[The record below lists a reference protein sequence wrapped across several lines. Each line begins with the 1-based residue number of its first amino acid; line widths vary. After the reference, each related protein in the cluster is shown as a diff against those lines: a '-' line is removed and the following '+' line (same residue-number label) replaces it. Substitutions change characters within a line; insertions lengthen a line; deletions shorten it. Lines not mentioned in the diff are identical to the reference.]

1 MKRLD
6 LVFVVSLGLL
16 AFFVGHEALAARQR
30 GMQRTTSFGA
40 TPIADVRT
48 AAGGEAA
55 NAPLRSRRLA
65 DLHGGRDVADVR
77 RRLELSSPGTYIG
90 EVLAARDSS
99 VARWPDRRTNPLRVW
114 VQPTA
119 PIRDFLPEFVPIVR
133 NAFSE
138 WRDCGVPVAFTFVFD
153 STMAD
158 VRVLWLDHFKESI
171 SGKTLWAHDDN
182 WWIVDAQ
189 ILLAVHHRSGEA
201 LDTSA
206 MRAISLHEVG
216 HLIGLDHTIDTTA
229 IMTPKVRVKELSAA
243 DRATAQLLYLLPPGR
258 IGAKPALT
266 DRER

>member
-1 MKRLD
+1 MKRFD
-6 LVFVVSLGLL
+6 LVFVLSLGLL
-16 AFFVGHEALAARQR
+16 AFFVGHEALAERQR
-30 GMQRTTSFGA
+30 GMQRTISFGA
-40 TPIADVRT
+40 TPITDVR

-55 NAPLRSRRLA
+55 RTTVRSRLVSGLR
-65 DLHGGRDVADVR
+65 GTSDVADVR

-99 VARWPDRRTNPLRVW
+99 IARWPDRRSNPLRVW
-114 VQPTA
+114 VQPSA
-119 PIRDFLPEFVPIVR
+119 LIRDFTPEFVPIVR

-138 WRDCGVPVAFTFVFD
+138 WREAGVPIAFTFVFD
-153 STMAD
+153 STLAD
-158 VRVLWLDHFKESI
+158 VRVTWLDHFKESI
-171 SGKTLWAHDDN
+171 SGKTLWAHDDS

-189 ILLAVHHRSGEA
+189 IMLAVHHRSGEV

-216 HLIGLDHTIDTTA
+216 HLIGLDHTVDTTA

-258 IGAKPALT
+258 IGASQ
-266 DRER
+266 R